1 MVNQQIS
8 LLLALSASV
17 LAVDRPETWTENH
30 KKGTPPNYDL
40 LFPDNPIVHR
50 IDIIVDASTWESSL
64 AQVEEQESMLPFPS
78 GAFPFGKVN
87 LTSNNN
93 DEDSSLGD
101 DKGEGGGVVFGGMMP
116 PLPAG
121 GGMAGGFM
129 LPSPGGMS
137 SPETDWFNVAIK
149 YAGDIWTNVAM
160 RFRGN
165 TSLKVAILQ
174 GLKKLSLRLNFDK
187 FEDDFPEIKNQRF
200 FGFKKLLLLNAFGD
214 ETMMRGVLASQL
226 YNEFGVKAPKA
237 SFAAVY
243 ITLTNSE
250 GADDD
255 TFFAGIYT
263 LSEDVTDQFIEE
275 NYANDEGSLYKPS
288 VDYTLSS
295 LENKTVLADK
305 LEKEEGDPDDFSDY
319 EELVKVLHDPQRT
332 SNPAAWR
339 HELQSVFDVES
350 FLRVLA
356 VNLAALNKDALPY
369 FPKRGEIFLYNDDGV
384 LTWIPRD
391 MNELMWDDSN
401 GLFGRG
407 GGFGGLGGGGG
418 GFPFPPPA
426 ALDGDGNPMPMP
438 MPLGGGPMAG
448 GDPAAFSFPPPPPA
462 VDGQPAGM
470 MVFGGFIGG
479 PMTQI
484 GGDNLGFNPFGDGG
498 GGMMM
503 PPFPV
508 QGGGEGGGL
517 PQQMQP
523 PAGMMVGGPPPGM
536 AMPGGMPMPG
546 GGAVKVMVLG
556 PGDALPFG
564 FPDGKG
570 KGKGGVMGGQ
580 SFDPLKLYGDLPQD
594 SWPLYAY
601 ILQDSEYH
609 ARFVSLLQE
618 FLAGPFA
625 QDKLKARVAEI
636 QELLEP
642 WVQLETPPYS
652 QLPGGN
658 FSLYGDA
665 LKALERVVSE
675 QHDMVQEALALD
687 KEKGGKE
694 EDGDGNGATQDAT
707 GDDIANG
714 NVAATAAS
722 CDTIRFR
729 LRSARFPAY
738 CLAMENGKLGLAM
751 VKCAQVAAFG
761 QSKSQATTFEL
772 LKDAGS
778 HTSHTYQLATELA
791 GVCVAAT
798 DEAATGGGGDDWWLW
813 YCDGQGPTH
822 FTIASMPTPAVP
834 TTTKRKKKPVRG
846 AHEVRYS
853 IQTAGKEGNEKCLIS
868 GKIPGGKAR
877 FGACPAALTK
887 QSAAAS
893 WFIEPVL

>member
-1 MVNQQIS
+1 
-8 LLLALSASV
+8 
-17 LAVDRPETWTENH
+17 
-30 KKGTPPNYDL
+30 
-40 LFPDNPIVHR
+40 
-50 IDIIVDASTWESSL
+50 
-64 AQVEEQESMLPFPS
+64 
-78 GAFPFGKVN
+78 
-87 LTSNNN
+87 
-93 DEDSSLGD
+93 
-101 DKGEGGGVVFGGMMP
+101 
-116 PLPAG
+116 
-121 GGMAGGFM
+121 
-129 LPSPGGMS
+129 
-137 SPETDWFNVAIK
+137 
-149 YAGDIWTNVAM
+149 
-160 RFRGN
+160 
-165 TSLKVAILQ
+165 
-174 GLKKLSLRLNFDK
+174 
-187 FEDDFPEIKNQRF
+187 
-200 FGFKKLLLLNAFGD
+200 
-214 ETMMRGVLASQL
+214 
-226 YNEFGVKAPKA
+226 
-237 SFAAVY
+237 
-243 ITLTNSE
+243 
-250 GADDD
+250 
-255 TFFAGIYT
+255 
-263 LSEDVTDQFIEE
+263 
-275 NYANDEGSLYKPS
+275 
-288 VDYTLSS
+288 
-295 LENKTVLADK
+295 
-305 LEKEEGDPDDFSDY
+305 
-319 EELVKVLHDPQRT
+319 
-332 SNPAAWR
+332 
-339 HELQSVFDVES
+339 
-350 FLRVLA
+350 
-356 VNLAALNKDALPY
+356 
-369 FPKRGEIFLYNDDGV
+369 
-384 LTWIPRD
+384 
-391 MNELMWDDSN
+391 
-401 GLFGRG
+401 
-407 GGFGGLGGGGG
+407 
-418 GFPFPPPA
+418 
-426 ALDGDGNPMPMP
+426 
-438 MPLGGGPMAG
+438 
-448 GDPAAFSFPPPPPA
+448 
-462 VDGQPAGM
+462 
-470 MVFGGFIGG
+470 
-479 PMTQI
+479 
-484 GGDNLGFNPFGDGG
+484 
-498 GGMMM
+498 
-503 PPFPV
+503 
-508 QGGGEGGGL
+508 
-517 PQQMQP
+517 
-523 PAGMMVGGPPPGM
+523 
-536 AMPGGMPMPG
+536 
-546 GGAVKVMVLG
+546 MVLG